1 LNTPLITDIDKIS
14 KRNDNNEKKRAERA
28 KNNERQKI
36 FQQIGQQEFEDVVF
50 TPEKR
55 QKKSRNKILNGN
67 ENMLSSNNIDF
78 LSSNLD
84 VNHVNI
90 NKITT
95 IHSPIMQ
102 LSFDDNF
109 ISKSDRD
116 LEMIQRDV
124 ENKEKLLADVLDFDL
139 SKYMTN
145 NRINK
150 DESNDIPTR
159 INTIMS
165 INCNIHCNNIRN
177 EEQSKEN
184 EDIEQIDC
192 TEIESGDED
201 VSYRT
206 ELKRLE
212 DLGECRKILLQKLD
226 YIPVDN
232 NSIDIQQIPP
242 TDRNE
247 LEYQFNCM
255 Y

>member
-1 LNTPLITDIDKIS
+1 
-14 KRNDNNEKKRAERA
+14 
-28 KNNERQKI
+28 
-36 FQQIGQQEFEDVVF
+36 
-50 TPEKR
+50 
-55 QKKSRNKILNGN
+55 
-67 ENMLSSNNIDF
+67 MLSSNNTDF

-84 VNHVNI
+84 VNHANI
-90 NKITT
+90 NKTT
-95 IHSPIMQ
+95 TTHSSIMQ
-102 LSFDDNF
+102 LSFDDDF

-116 LEMIQRDV
+116 LETIQRDV

-150 DESNDIPTR
+150 DESNNIPTH
-159 INTIMS
+159 IDTIMN
-165 INCNIHCNNIRN
+165 INYNIHSNNIRN
-177 EEQSKEN
+177 EEQSICKEK

-212 DLGECRKILLQKLD
+212 DLGECRKILLQNKLD
-226 YIPVDN
+226 YIPVGN
-232 NSIDIQQIPP
+232 NSIDIQQVPP
-242 TDRNE
+242 MDRNE